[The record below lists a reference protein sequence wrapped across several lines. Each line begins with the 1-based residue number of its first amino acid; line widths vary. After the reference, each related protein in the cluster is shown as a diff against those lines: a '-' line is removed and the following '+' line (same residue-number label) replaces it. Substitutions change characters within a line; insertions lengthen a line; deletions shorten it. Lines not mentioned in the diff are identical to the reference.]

1 MIEAD
6 ASATAQA
13 RGPRITARRRL
24 RKGPTVA
31 PALVALLLVAAPAAA
46 FDSKGH
52 NVIEALAYRTLAEGY
67 GGQPA
72 RPDVLRDLL
81 NDGALEPPYCFG
93 AQGSPTR
100 LCTDAPEENPLLLW
114 PRPRTDRP
122 DAFFRRQFSDPGQ
135 CFHYM
140 AMLADA
146 HSDPLP
152 GSTIPRALA
161 TSAVVRCN
169 DLLDD
174 LLRQIVVDG
183 GPGVRSSGSGLY
195 EMMHSVA
202 DSFSYAHTERA
213 KTGDVD
219 YLRVWKPIE
228 KLAKI
233 PTERSKNVP
242 PEVFHTW
249 DDHRDKTYV
258 IEGEPEHCEARTENP
273 YDVTYECLSDEGD
286 RARRALAELLV
297 VVRDLRVAQ
306 LSAAPGTDTEPE
318 RSAEWTA
325 YRAKWFTPV
334 HPCAGAECAER
345 QPPDTGLGR
354 YSLLGPYVR
363 SNPTANYVEAGV
375 QGMVLKFSEAFN
387 PFVYGIE
394 GSVGYRHYDDGSDS
408 GVAELGMGLT
418 LPVGFKAAIGFTPAA
433 LRVVFGG
440 KHSGPEFVS
449 RLFRID
455 ARIGDNLFLTLDG
468 PLEVNWLE
476 PRAEWS
482 IAAGVTWALTSA
494 HMAGGPIIEHHHEKA
509 ERQDAGWTPPAAP
522 YGRLQG
528 RTTSLRVLTTFT
540 VDVTPDVATE
550 GQKYGLGALGAELA
564 WDRDAWGNARFEWVP
579 SAHLAVGMRPT
590 SGDSAYLTGVV
601 GADLRWYFARPLGLS
616 LTAVRVEGGPKVR
629 GNSEV
634 DTSPG
639 VHGDAGSQYYL
650 QAGSRL
656 GLILSTGIFDLL
668 VEGPTLAWTSTPFA
682 GREILSVRL
691 GIQLN

>member
-1 MIEAD
+1 MELGRC
-6 ASATAQA
+6 A
-13 RGPRITARRRL
+13 RVP
-24 RKGPTVA
+24 
-31 PALVALLLVAAPAAA
+31 
-46 FDSKGH
+46 
-52 NVIEALAYRTLAEGY
+52 
-67 GGQPA
+67 
-72 RPDVLRDLL
+72 
-81 NDGALEPPYCFG
+81 
-93 AQGSPTR
+93 
-100 LCTDAPEENPLLLW
+100 DAPEENPLLLW
-114 PRPRTDRP
+114 PRPRTDWP

-135 CFHYM
+135 CFHFM

-146 HSDPLP
+146 HSGPLP

-169 DLLDD
+169 PLLDD
-174 LLRQIVVDG
+174 LVRQIVVDG
-183 GPGVRSSGSGLY
+183 GPGVRSSGNGLY
-195 EMMHSVA
+195 ELMHSVA

-213 KTGDVD
+213 KGGDVD

-233 PTERSKNVP
+233 PTERSKNGP

-258 IEGEPEHCEARTENP
+258 IEREPEHCEARTENP

-363 SNPTANYVEAGV
+363 SKPTADYFEAGV

-440 KHSGPEFVS
+440 KHSCPEFVS
-449 RLFRID
+449 RLLRFD
-455 ARIGDNLFLTLDG
+455 GKTGENALLTVEG

-476 PRAEWS
+476 PRADWS
-482 IAAGVTWALTSA
+482 ISAGVTWMLKTT
-494 HMAGGPIIEHHHEKA
+494 HLAGGPILAHHSEKA
-509 ERQDAGWTPPAAP
+509 ERHDAAWTPPTAP

-528 RTTSLRVLTTFT
+528 RATVVHLVTGFT
-540 VDVTPDVATE
+540 VNGAPDVASE
-550 GQKYGLGALGAELA
+550 GQKYGLATIGGEVT
-564 WDRDAWGNARFEWVP
+564 WDRDRWGGRFSWAP
-579 SAHLAVGMRPT
+579 AAHLTASVRTT
-590 SGDSAYLTGVV
+590 SGESAYLTAVLGAEVKRPVGKVSEQPLDHVEPATFRAANSVV
-601 GADLRWYFARPLGLS
+601 VPF
-616 LTAVRVEGGPKVR
+616 
-629 GNSEV
+629 
-634 DTSPG
+634 
-639 VHGDAGSQYYL
+639 
-650 QAGSRL
+650 RL
-656 GLILSTGIFDLL
+656 
-668 VEGPTLAWTSTPFA
+668 
-682 GREILSVRL
+682 
-691 GIQLN
+691 

>member
-1 MIEAD
+1 MIERGV
-6 ASATAQA
+6 A
-13 RGPRITARRRL
+13 RS
-24 RKGPTVA
+24 A
-31 PALVALLLVAAPAAA
+31 PALAVLLLAAAPAAA

-81 NDGALEPPYCFG
+81 NDGAVEPPYCFG
-93 AQGSPTR
+93 APGSPTR
-100 LCTDAPEENPLLLW
+100 LCTDAAEENPLLLW

-140 AMLADA
+140 AQLADA

-152 GSTIPRALA
+152 GSAIPRSLA
-161 TSAVVRCN
+161 TRAVVRCN

-183 GPGVRSSGSGLY
+183 GPGVRKSGSGLY

-213 KTGDVD
+213 KGGDVD

-233 PTERSKNVP
+233 PTGRSKNIP
-242 PEVFHTW
+242 PEIFHVW
-249 DDHRDKTYV
+249 NDHRDKTYV
-258 IEGEPEHCEARTENP
+258 TEGEPDHCEARTENP

-334 HPCAGAECAER
+334 HPCEGAECDER
-345 QPPDTGLGR
+345 QPPDPGLGK

-363 SNPTANYVEAGV
+363 YNPTADYFEAGA
-375 QGMVLKFSEAFN
+375 QGMVLKFTEAFN

-394 GSVGYRHYDDGSDS
+394 GSVGYRHYADGSDS
-408 GVAELGMGLT
+408 GVTELGMGLT

-449 RLFRID
+449 RLLRFD
-455 ARIGDNLFLTLDG
+455 GKIGENVLLTVEG
-468 PLEVNWLE
+468 PLEVSWLE
-476 PRAEWS
+476 PRADWS
-482 IAAGVTWALTSA
+482 IGAGVTWMLTTT
-494 HMAGGPIIEHHHEKA
+494 HLAGGPILKHHSEKA
-509 ERQDAGWTPPAAP
+509 ERHDDAWTPPPAP

-528 RTTSLRVLTTFT
+528 RATIVHLVTGFT
-540 VDVTPDVATE
+540 VDGTPDVASE
-550 GQKYGLGALGAELA
+550 GQKYGLATIGGEVT
-564 WDRDAWGNARFEWVP
+564 WDRDVWGGRFAWAP
-579 SAHLAVGMRPT
+579 AAHLTVGARTT
-590 SGDSAYLTGVV
+590 SGESTYLTFVLG
-601 GADLRWYFARPLGLS
+601 GEIRWFPVRPLGLS
-616 LTAVRVEGGPKVR
+616 LTPVRVEGGPKVR
-629 GNSEV
+629 GNGEV

-639 VHGDAGSQYYL
+639 VHGDPGSEYYL

-656 GLILSTGIFDLL
+656 GVVLRAGVFDLL

-682 GREILSVRL
+682 GREVLSVRL
-691 GIQLN
+691 GIELN